1 MEKYGIVV
9 CSRCKKVKAFDLS
22 SKKTKCFRC
31 NKNIS
36 LEKAVILHKSNSLEE
51 IQNAI
56 GLLNAESDGNLAKFR
71 QILKNNK
78 FY

>member
-1 MEKYGIVV
+1 MEKYGIIV
-9 CSRCKKVKAFDLS
+9 CPKCKKPKAVELYV
-22 SKKTKCFRC
+22 KKTKCFSC

-36 LEKAVILHKSNSLEE
+36 LDDSVIIHKSNSLKE

-56 GLLNAESDGNLAKFR
+56 GLLNAELDGNLEKFKE
-71 QILKNNK
+71 ILKNNK